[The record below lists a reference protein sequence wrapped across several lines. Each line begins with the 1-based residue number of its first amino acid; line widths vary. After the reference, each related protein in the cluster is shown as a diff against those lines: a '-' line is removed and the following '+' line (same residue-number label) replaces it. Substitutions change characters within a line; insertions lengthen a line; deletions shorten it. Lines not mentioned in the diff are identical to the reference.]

1 MLCLKFAFPGRP
13 SHARDDTSVPPSH
26 APTSAPSEQSVS
38 LPGERDFDWEDYN
51 YDRDADDK
59 GPANPL
65 AALLDG
71 IPGFD
76 AAQLEELLEKL
87 PMPDDDEVP
96 GLTMSEAVE
105 VSYHVIYH
113 VI

>member
-1 MLCLKFAFPGRP
+1 M
-13 SHARDDTSVPPSH
+13 
-26 APTSAPSEQSVS
+26 
-38 LPGERDFDWEDYN
+38 
-51 YDRDADDK
+51 
-59 GPANPL
+59 

-87 PMPDDDEVP
+87 PMPDDEEVP